1 MFDNIGK
8 KIKNLAFMFCIIG
21 IIFSVM
27 AGASLFA
34 EEDGLR
40 GAIYILAG
48 IAISWIGNFLLCGF
62 GELIENTSRIR
73 YLLEK
78 QDQRESWKNGDID

>member
-1 MFDNIGK
+1 MFDNIGR
-8 KIKNLAFMFCIIG
+8 KIKNLAFVFCIIG
-21 IIFSVM
+21 IVFSMV
-27 AGASLFA
+27 AGVSLFA
-34 EEDGLR
+34 EEEGLR

-48 IAISWIGNFLLCGF
+48 ITISWIGNFLLYGF

-78 QDQRESWKNGDID
+78 QDQRESRKNWDID